1 MLGFLVYKGFCE
13 WACVVHNVIQ
23 SHSSTRTGETVL
35 ETVLKFSKG
44 IISPEI
50 MHDCLRVRASLW
62 DFHQRAEAALMKF
75 HNSPISPDILSKMKR
90 LVSIPSSLLFGLLLL
105 ILTIVGLVGN
115 VVVIIAIGGDRKM
128 RRTAMNM
135 LLFNLAV
142 ADALNL
148 ITTTV
153 EWSNTVLLG
162 SPEWVLPPI
171 FCPIARYLEITF
183 LFASIMT
190 QLIVCVER
198 YIAIVYPIR
207 ARQLCSRCKIL
218 TTIFIMWIFVALFA
232 LPYAILHKKRPTSK
246 GCHNIYSS
254 SSFWQNYKWIEFAS
268 FYFLPCIIF
277 VVLYSKVSKV
287 LWAKNRFLQQ
297 GRILCSFIIF
307 SKCLRNKMFDNVSSS
322 LLSASSSMQEI
333 QTMTDALKLR
343 RNVVKMLVACVS
355 VYFFCYSPIQGIFL
369 SRALFEIHFSPPYE
383 FILLMNA
390 LAMMCSACNPLL
402 YTLFSKKFRA
412 RIARI
417 LWFSNG
423 KRLPKRNDFSIV
435 KVTANEPTGR
445 LRLDWHHGDDF
456 TPTHYCSES
465 KLDMRSFKG

>member
-1 MLGFLVYKGFCE
+1 
-13 WACVVHNVIQ
+13 
-23 SHSSTRTGETVL
+23 
-35 ETVLKFSKG
+35 
-44 IISPEI
+44 
-50 MHDCLRVRASLW
+50 
-62 DFHQRAEAALMKF
+62 
-75 HNSPISPDILSKMKR
+75 
-90 LVSIPSSLLFGLLLL
+90 
-105 ILTIVGLVGN
+105 
-115 VVVIIAIGGDRKM
+115 M

-297 GRILCSFIIF
+297 
-307 SKCLRNKMFDNVSSS
+307 
-322 LLSASSSMQEI
+322 ASSSMQEI